1 MQSTGIVRRMDDL
14 GRVVI
19 PKELQR
25 RIHASPG
32 QPFELF
38 ISKGSVTFK
47 KYSAFGEKKEIA
59 DQLIKNFP
67 INKDLFV
74 AVVDTDSVVSVKTDK
89 SSMTEALENSSISN
103 ALSNVIV
110 ETEYPFKETVRN
122 IKSNSMVFADYSDSS
137 IDNLFVKRIY
147 HISPEKGAVVLF
159 SKSAEDVEIPE
170 LVDSIAKYVCVV
182 LDTNNYF

>member
-1 MQSTGIVRRMDDL
+1 MKSTGIIRRMDDL

-25 RIHASPG
+25 RIKAFPG

-38 ISKGSVTFK
+38 LSNNSVTFK
-47 KYSAFGEKKEIA
+47 KYSAFGEKKDIA

-89 SSMTEALENSSISN
+89 SSMTEALESSSISN
-103 ALSNVIV
+103 DLSSVVV
-110 ETEYPFKETVRN
+110 ETEYPFKESIRN
-122 IKSNSMVFADYSDSS
+122 IKGSSMIFADYSDASTN
-137 IDNLFVKRIY
+137 NLFVKRIY
-147 HISPEKGAVVLF
+147 HISPEKGALVLF
-159 SKSAEDVEIPE
+159 SKSAEDIEISE
-170 LVDSIAKYVCVV
+170 HVNSIAKYICTV
-182 LDTNNYF
+182 LDTNI